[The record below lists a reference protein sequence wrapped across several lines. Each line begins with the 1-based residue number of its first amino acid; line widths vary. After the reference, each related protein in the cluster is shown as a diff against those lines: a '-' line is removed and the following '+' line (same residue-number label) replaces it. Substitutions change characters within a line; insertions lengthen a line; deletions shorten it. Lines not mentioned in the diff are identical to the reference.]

1 MMKVLRKFIK
11 IINKK
16 LITKWDP
23 EYTRVTFKEKVL
35 LKKSDIEMSRG
46 KYVAENKIWKEN

>member
-1 MMKVLRKFIK
+1 MIQMLRKFIK
-11 IINKK
+11 IIKKK

-23 EYTRVTFKEKVL
+23 EYTKVTFNEKVL

-46 KYVAENKIWKEN
+46 KYVNEDKIWQEK